1 MSETTEKSTDQVEP
15 FETLYLPVGDLEI
28 DRRVQR
34 QGINMAKVKAMVKKY
49 NTGALGVITVSLRKD
64 RSYVVID
71 GQHRTEATRIKT
83 SNMGTLKCHV
93 FTGLTLAQEAQMFLD
108 LNHTSKVP
116 VIDSFKV
123 LLNTDSPEGDTAR
136 EIQEIVG
143 AYGFQIS
150 RVPANGNINAI
161 NVVDRIYALSKK
173 LDAEPSLLQ
182 ATVLVISRSWGN
194 DRHGTQGAIIEGIG
208 RMFAEYGS
216 RIDLDRLEEA
226 MKTYPGGAQ
235 SLIAEA
241 IALAALRKGKV
252 SMGVAELLVEAYNK
266 GRRTK
271 TLEAWRARK

>member
-1 MSETTEKSTDQVEP
+1 MSEPTEE
-15 FETLYLPVGDLEI
+15 FETMLVPVSDLEI

-34 QGINMAKVKAMVKKY
+34 QGLNLNKVKAIVKKY
-49 NTGALGVITVSLRKD
+49 NKGALGIITVSFRKD
-64 RSYVVID
+64 KSYVVID
-71 GQHRTEATRIKT
+71 GMHRTEATRIKS
-83 SNMGTLKCHV
+83 SNTGELLCHV
-93 FTGLTLAQEAQMFLD
+93 FKDLTLAQEAQMFLD

-123 LLNTDSPEGDTAR
+123 LLNTDGAEGDVAR

-150 RVPANGNINAI
+150 RVPANGNINAV
-161 NVVDRIYALSKK
+161 NVVERIYALSKK

-182 ATVLVISRSWGN
+182 ATILVIARSWGN

-208 RMFAEYGS
+208 RMFAEYGA

-226 MKTYPGGAQ
+226 MKTYAGGPQ
-235 SLIAEA
+235 SLIGEA
-241 IALAALRKGKV
+241 VALAALRKGKV

>member
-1 MSETTEKSTDQVEP
+1 MSETTEQSEA
-15 FETLYLPVGDLEI
+15 FETLYLSVSDLEI

-49 NTGALGVITVSLRKD
+49 NPGALGIITVSLRKD
-64 RSYVVID
+64 RSYVVVD
-71 GQHRTEATRIKT
+71 GQHRTEATRIRT
-83 SNMGTLKCHV
+83 SNAGTLKCHV
-93 FTGLTLAQEAQMFLD
+93 FRDLTLAQEAQMFLD
-108 LNHTSKVP
+108 LNYTSKVP

-123 LLNTDSPEGDTAR
+123 KINTDGVEGDIAR

-161 NVVDRIYALSKK
+161 NVVERIYALSKK

-182 ATVLVISRSWGN
+182 ATVLVIARSWGN

-216 RIDLDRLEEA
+216 RIDLDRLEEC
-226 MKTYPGGAQ
+226 MKTYAGGPQ

>member
-1 MSETTEKSTDQVEP
+1 MSETTEQSEA
-15 FETLYLPVGDLEI
+15 FETLYLPVSDLEI

-34 QGINMAKVKAMVKKY
+34 QGINMAKVKFMVKKY
-49 NTGALGVITVSLRKD
+49 NTGALGIITVSLRKD
-64 RSYVVID
+64 KSYVVVD

-93 FTGLTLAQEAQMFLD
+93 FEGLTLAQEAQMFLD
-108 LNHTSKVP
+108 LNYTSKVP

-123 LLNTDSPEGDTAR
+123 KINTDGPEGDVAR

-161 NVVDRIYALSKK
+161 NVVERIYALSKK

-182 ATVLVISRSWGN
+182 ATVLVIARSWGN

-208 RMFAEYGS
+208 RMFAEYGA
-216 RIDLDRLEEA
+216 RVDLDRLEEA
-226 MKTYPGGAQ
+226 MKTYAGGPQ

-241 IALAALRKGKV
+241 TALAALRKGKV